1 MKNYS
6 KLFSLSLMVGLL
18 TGLAVSFYVLLTRAI
33 SLALYL
39 GNPEETIP
47 KLPFWYVA
55 FITTS
60 SILIVNLIILNNE
73 KAREYGIREI
83 AKALEENRLTFNL
96 GDLALKIVAS
106 ALSIGSGFAV
116 GNEGPSAAIGAMI
129 AYRFH
134 RYLKLPREL
143 LKVAI
148 GVGASS
154 GIAAVFVSPITGI
167 LFAVENVAYRL
178 IRDFVGFMIIG
189 SFSAFIVALS
199 FLTPLIFQFSTGKLV
214 RADYLGLLL
223 LFIPILTIS
232 IYAYLLLR
240 DRVLFYLNSIA
251 VEKLTPFQRALLV
264 SLVGGITVAFLLKL
278 SPFSGFSGHE
288 VVEFLINGKFHIPL
302 ISIALLVILR
312 IVANAVSLYANAVG
326 GLFVTL
332 MSIGALVGYGFGE
345 WVKSFG
351 VNVEPFYFAAIGA
364 SVFVGVVMKIPFTAV
379 VLALE
384 TTYDY
389 NVVISAGI
397 AISVVGFM
405 TNAVFE
411 IRKGF
416 LRRREEKRAEPR
428 GGPAD

>member
-1 MKNYS
+1 MKLNS
-6 KLFSLSLMVGLL
+6 KLFSLSLLVGLS

-47 KLPFWYVA
+47 ELPFWYVA

-60 SILIVNLIILNNE
+60 SILVVNLIILNNE

-83 AKALEENRLTFNL
+83 AKALDENRLTFTF
-96 GDLALKIVAS
+96 GDLAQKIVAS

-134 RYLKLPREL
+134 RYFKLPREL

-178 IRDFVGFMIIG
+178 IRDFIGFMIIG
-189 SFSAFIVALS
+189 SFSAFLLALS
-199 FLTPLIFQFSTGKLV
+199 FLTPLIFQFSTGKEV
-214 RADYLGLLL
+214 RVDYIGLLL
-223 LFIPILTIS
+223 LFIPVLTLS
-232 IYAYLLLR
+232 IYIYLLLR
-240 DRVLFYLNSIA
+240 DRALFYLNSLA
-251 VEKLTPFQRALLV
+251 TEKLSPFQRTLV
-264 SLVGGITVAFLLKL
+264 ISLVGGLTVALLLKI
-278 SPFSGFSGHE
+278 SPFAGFSGHE
-288 VVEFLINGKFHIPL
+288 VVESLINGRFHIPL
-302 ISIALLVILR
+302 LSLVLLVFLR

-345 WVKSFG
+345 WAKGFG
-351 VNVEPFYFAAIGA
+351 LNVEPFYFAAIGA
-364 SVFVGVVMKIPFTAV
+364 AVFVGVVMKIPFTAV

-389 NVVISAGI
+389 NVVISVGI
-397 AISVVGFM
+397 AVSIVGFM
-405 TNAVFE
+405 TGAVFD

-416 LRRREEKRAEPR
+416 LRRRF
-428 GGPAD
+428 

>member
-1 MKNYS
+1 MKTYS
-6 KLFSLSLMVGLL
+6 RLFYLSLLVGSA
-18 TGLAVSFYVLLTRAI
+18 TGLAVSFYVLLSKAI
-33 SLALYL
+33 SLALFL

-73 KAREYGIREI
+73 KAREYGISEI
-83 AKALEENRLTFNL
+83 AKALDENRLTFTL
-96 GDLALKIVAS
+96 GDLAHKIVAS

-129 AYRFH
+129 AYRLH
-134 RYLKLPREL
+134 KYLNLPKEL

-178 IRDFVGFMIIG
+178 IRDFIGFMIIG
-189 SFSAFIVALS
+189 SFSSFLIALS
-199 FLTPLIFQFSTGKLV
+199 ILNPLIFQFSTGKSV
-214 RADYLGLLL
+214 RLDYIGLLI
-223 LFIPILTIS
+223 LFIPILTTG
-232 IYAYLLLR
+232 IYLYLFLR
-240 DRVLFYLNSIA
+240 DRVLFYLNSVA
-251 VEKLTPFQRALLV
+251 VEKLSRFQRAVLV
-264 SLVGGITVAFLLKL
+264 SLVGGLTVATLLKV
-278 SPFSGFSGHE
+278 SPFAGFSGHE
-288 VVEFLINGKFHIPL
+288 VVESLINGKFQIPL
-302 ISIALLVILR
+302 IFIALLIFLR

-326 GLFVTL
+326 GLFITL
-332 MSIGALVGYGFGE
+332 MSIGALLGYGFGE
-345 WVKSFG
+345 WVKGSG
-351 VNVEPFYFAAIGA
+351 IEAEPFYFAAIGA
-364 SVFVGVVMKIPFTAV
+364 AVFVGVVMKIPFTAV

-389 NVVISAGI
+389 NVVISVGI
-397 AISVVGFM
+397 AVSVVGFL

-416 LRRREEKRAEPR
+416 LRRREGAEPR
-428 GGPAD
+428 

>member
-1 MKNYS
+1 MKLNS
-6 KLFSLSLMVGLL
+6 KLFSLSLLVGLS

-47 KLPFWYVA
+47 ELPFWYVA

-60 SILIVNLIILNNE
+60 SILVVNLIILNNE

-83 AKALEENRLTFNL
+83 AKALDENRLTFTF
-96 GDLALKIVAS
+96 GDLAQKIVAS

-134 RYLKLPREL
+134 RYFKLPREL

-178 IRDFVGFMIIG
+178 IRDFIGFMIIG
-189 SFSAFIVALS
+189 SFSAFLLALS
-199 FLTPLIFQFSTGKLV
+199 FLTPLIFQFSTGKAV
-214 RADYLGLLL
+214 RVDYIGLLL
-223 LFIPILTIS
+223 LFIPVLTLS
-232 IYAYLLLR
+232 IYIYLLLR
-240 DRVLFYLNSIA
+240 DRALFYLNSLA
-251 VEKLTPFQRALLV
+251 TEKLSPFQRTLV
-264 SLVGGITVAFLLKL
+264 ISLVGGLTVALLLKI
-278 SPFSGFSGHE
+278 SPFAGFSGHE
-288 VVEFLINGKFHIPL
+288 VVESLINGRFHIPL
-302 ISIALLVILR
+302 LSLVLLVFLR

-345 WVKSFG
+345 WAKGFG
-351 VNVEPFYFAAIGA
+351 LNVEPFYFAAIGA
-364 SVFVGVVMKIPFTAV
+364 AVFVGVVMKIPFTAV

-389 NVVISAGI
+389 NVVISVGI
-397 AISVVGFM
+397 AVSVVGFM
-405 TNAVFE
+405 TGAVFD

-416 LRRREEKRAEPR
+416 LRRRF
-428 GGPAD
+428 

>member
-1 MKNYS
+1 MKLNS
-6 KLFSLSLMVGLL
+6 KLFLLSLLVGLS
-18 TGLAVSFYVLLTRAI
+18 TGLAVSLYVFLSKAV

-39 GNPEETIP
+39 GNPEETIS

-83 AKALEENRLTFNL
+83 AKALDENRLTFTL
-96 GDLALKIVAS
+96 GDLAQKIVAS

-116 GNEGPSAAIGAMI
+116 GNEGPSAAIGSMI

-134 RYLKLPREL
+134 RYFNLPKEL

-189 SFSAFIVALS
+189 SFSAFLVALS
-199 FLTPLIFQFSTGKLV
+199 FLVPLIFKFSTGKLV
-214 RADYLGLLL
+214 RLDYLGLLL
-223 LFIPILTIS
+223 LFIPVLTVS
-232 IYAYLLLR
+232 IYFYLILR
-240 DRVLFYLNSIA
+240 DKVLFYLNGIA
-251 VEKLTPFQRALLV
+251 VEKLTPFQRAVVV
-264 SLVGGITVAFLLKL
+264 SLIGGLTVAFLLKV
-278 SPFSGFSGHE
+278 SPFAGFSGHE
-288 VVEFLINGKFHIPL
+288 VVESLINGRFHIPL
-302 ISIALLVILR
+302 VSIALLVILR

-326 GLFVTL
+326 GLFITL

-345 WVKSFG
+345 WTNSLG
-351 VNVEPFYFAAIGA
+351 LEVEPFYFAAIGA
-364 SVFVGVVMKIPFTAV
+364 AVFVGVVMKIPFTAV
-379 VLALE
+379 VLSLE

-389 NVVISAGI
+389 NVVISVGI
-397 AISVVGFM
+397 AVSIVGFM
-405 TNAVFE
+405 TNSVFE
-411 IRKGF
+411 LQKGI
-416 LRRREEKRAEPR
+416 LKRREKLKTA
-428 GGPAD
+428 

>member
-1 MKNYS
+1 MKPNS
-6 KLFSLSLMVGLL
+6 KLFSLSLLVGLS
-18 TGLAVSFYVLLTRAI
+18 TGLAVSFYVLLSRAI

-60 SILIVNLIILNNE
+60 SILVVNLIILKNE

-83 AKALEENRLTFNL
+83 AKALDENRLTFTF
-96 GDLALKIVAS
+96 GDLAQKIVAS

-134 RYLKLPREL
+134 KYFGLPKAL

-189 SFSAFIVALS
+189 SFSAFLVALS
-199 FLTPLIFQFSTGKLV
+199 LLTPLIFQFSTGKEV
-214 RADYLGLLL
+214 RIDYIGLLFF
-223 LFIPILTIS
+223 FIPVLTLS
-232 IYAYLLLR
+232 IYIYLILR
-240 DRVLFYLNSIA
+240 DKVLFYLNSLA
-251 VEKLTPFQRALLV
+251 VERLSPFQRTLLI
-264 SLVGGITVAFLLKL
+264 SLVGGLTVALLLKI
-278 SPFSGFSGHE
+278 SPYAGFSGHE
-288 VVEFLINGKFHIPL
+288 VVESLINGRFHIPL
-302 ISIALLVILR
+302 LSIVLLVFLR

-326 GLFVTL
+326 GLFITL

-345 WVKSFG
+345 WAKSFG
-351 VNVEPFYFAAIGA
+351 LSVEPFYFAAIGA
-364 SVFVGVVMKIPFTAV
+364 AVFVGVVMKIPFTAV

-389 NVVISAGI
+389 NVVISVGI
-397 AISVVGFM
+397 AVSIVGFM
-405 TNAVFE
+405 TSAVFD

-416 LRRREEKRAEPR
+416 LRRRV
-428 GGPAD
+428 

>member
-1 MKNYS
+1 MKLNS
-6 KLFSLSLMVGLL
+6 KLFSLSLLVGLS

-47 KLPFWYVA
+47 ELPFWYVA

-60 SILIVNLIILNNE
+60 SILVVNLIILNNE

-83 AKALEENRLTFNL
+83 AKALDENRLTFTF
-96 GDLALKIVAS
+96 GDLAQKIVAS

-134 RYLKLPREL
+134 RYFKLPREL

-178 IRDFVGFMIIG
+178 IRDFIGFMIIG
-189 SFSAFIVALS
+189 SFSAFLLALS
-199 FLTPLIFQFSTGKLV
+199 FLTPLIFQFSTGKAV
-214 RADYLGLLL
+214 RVDYIGLLL
-223 LFIPILTIS
+223 LFIPVLTLS
-232 IYAYLLLR
+232 IYIYLLLR
-240 DRVLFYLNSIA
+240 DRALFYLNSLA
-251 VEKLTPFQRALLV
+251 TEKLSPFQRTLV
-264 SLVGGITVAFLLKL
+264 ISLVGGLTVALLLKI
-278 SPFSGFSGHE
+278 SPFAGFSGHE
-288 VVEFLINGKFHIPL
+288 VVESLINGRFHIPL
-302 ISIALLVILR
+302 LSLVLLVFLR

-326 GLFVTL
+326 GLFITL

-345 WVKSFG
+345 WAKGFG
-351 VNVEPFYFAAIGA
+351 LSVEPFYFAAIGA
-364 SVFVGVVMKIPFTAV
+364 AVFVGVVMKIPFTAV

-389 NVVISAGI
+389 NVVISVGI
-397 AISVVGFM
+397 AVSVVGFM
-405 TNAVFE
+405 TGAVFD

-416 LRRREEKRAEPR
+416 LRRRF
-428 GGPAD
+428 

>member
-1 MKNYS
+1 MKLNS
-6 KLFSLSLMVGLL
+6 KLFSLSLLVGLS

-47 KLPFWYVA
+47 ELPFWYVA

-60 SILIVNLIILNNE
+60 SILVVNLIILNNE

-83 AKALEENRLTFNL
+83 AKALDENRLTFTF
-96 GDLALKIVAS
+96 GDLAQKIVAS

-134 RYLKLPREL
+134 RYFKLPREL

-178 IRDFVGFMIIG
+178 IRDFIGFMIIG
-189 SFSAFIVALS
+189 SFSAFLLALS
-199 FLTPLIFQFSTGKLV
+199 FLTPLIFQFSTGKEV
-214 RADYLGLLL
+214 RVDYIGLLL
-223 LFIPILTIS
+223 LFIPVLTLS
-232 IYAYLLLR
+232 IYIYLLLR
-240 DRVLFYLNSIA
+240 DRALFYLNSL
-251 VEKLTPFQRALLV
+251 VTEKLSPFQKTLV
-264 SLVGGITVAFLLKL
+264 ISLVGGLTVALLLKI
-278 SPFSGFSGHE
+278 SPFAGFSGHE
-288 VVEFLINGKFHIPL
+288 VVESLINGRFHIPL
-302 ISIALLVILR
+302 LSLVLLVFLR

-345 WVKSFG
+345 WAKGFG
-351 VNVEPFYFAAIGA
+351 LNVEPFYFAAIGA
-364 SVFVGVVMKIPFTAV
+364 AVFVGVVMKIPFTAV

-389 NVVISAGI
+389 NVVISVGI
-397 AISVVGFM
+397 AVSVVGFM
-405 TNAVFE
+405 TGAVFD

-416 LRRREEKRAEPR
+416 LRRRF
-428 GGPAD
+428 